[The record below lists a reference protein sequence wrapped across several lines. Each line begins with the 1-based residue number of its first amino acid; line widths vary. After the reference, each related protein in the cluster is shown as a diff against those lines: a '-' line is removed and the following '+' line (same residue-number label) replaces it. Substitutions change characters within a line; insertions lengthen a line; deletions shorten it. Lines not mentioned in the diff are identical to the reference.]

1 LQLPEHRNKNLVGQP
16 KNILLRN
23 LYQTSY
29 KNEVIPALRNI
40 RKRLFQPAVIEK
52 NSADAYDLWSKDYDV
67 QPGNLMLDLDEVLFP
82 KLLDQAIIQN
92 KSVADIGCGTGRH
105 WTKILQMQPT
115 QLTGFDVS
123 EGMLNKLQ
131 EKFPTA
137 KTYKIQDDLLSNM
150 QDAAFDTIISTLT
163 VAHIE
168 NIEQALQ
175 AWCRILKPSADVII
189 TDFHPKLLAFGGKR
203 TFKHHNERLAVKNYV
218 HAVGTIKDLLYQ
230 NGFRLIREEEI
241 SIDESVKHYYADQ
254 DALNVYEQ
262 FKGFPVIYGI
272 HLRRGNDPE

>member
-1 LQLPEHRNKNLVGQP
+1 LGNQWLSHLVIVVKTP
-16 KNILLRN
+16 YI
-23 LYQTSY
+23 
-29 KNEVIPALRNI
+29 NEVIPVLRNI
-40 RKRLFQPAVIEK
+40 RKRLFQPAVTEK
-52 NSADAYDLWSKDYDV
+52 NSAEAYDLWSENYDV

-105 WTKILQMQPT
+105 WTKILQMQPAG
-115 QLTGFDVS
+115 LIGFDVS
-123 EGMLNKLQ
+123 EGMLNKLKA
-131 EKFPTA
+131 KFLSA
-137 KTYKIQDDLLSNM
+137 NTYKINDNLLSNV

-168 NIEQALQ
+168 NIEQALLT
-175 AWCRILKPSADVII
+175 WCRILKPSADVII

-203 TFKHHNERLAVKNYV
+203 TFKHRNERLAVKNFV
-218 HAVGTIKDLLYQ
+218 HAVSIIKHLLYQ

-241 SIDESVKHYYADQ
+241 SIDETIKHYYADQ
-254 DALNVYEQ
+254 NALSVYER

-272 HLRRGNDPE
+272 HLRRGHDPE

>member
-1 LQLPEHRNKNLVGQP
+1 MPEHRNKNLVGQP
-16 KNILLRN
+16 KITPLRN
-23 LYQTSY
+23 LYQTPY
-29 KNEVIPALRNI
+29 KNEVIPAFRNI
-40 RKRLFQPAVIEK
+40 KKRLFQPAVIEK
-52 NSADAYDLWSKDYDV
+52 SSADAYDLWSEDYDV

-82 KLLDQAIIQN
+82 KLLEQTIIQN

-105 WTKILQMQPT
+105 WTKILQMQPA

-123 EGMLNKLQ
+123 EGMLSKLQ
-131 EKFPTA
+131 EKFPAA
-137 KTYKIQDDLLSNM
+137 KTYKIQDDLLSNV
-150 QDAAFDTIISTLT
+150 QDAGFDTIISTLT

-218 HAVGTIKDLLYQ
+218 HAVSTIKDLLYQ

-254 DALNVYEQ
+254 GALSVYEQ

>member
-1 LQLPEHRNKNLVGQP
+1 
-16 KNILLRN
+16 
-23 LYQTSY
+23 
-29 KNEVIPALRNI
+29 VISALRNI
-40 RKRLFQPAVIEK
+40 KNRFFHPAVIEK
-52 NSADAYDLWSKDYDV
+52 SSADAYDLWSEDYDA

-82 KLLDQAIIQN
+82 KLLDQKIIQN

-105 WTKILQMQPT
+105 WTKILQMQPAG
-115 QLTGFDVS
+115 LIGFDVS
-123 EGMLNKLQ
+123 EGMLNKLKA
-131 EKFPTA
+131 KFPSANTF
-137 KTYKIQDDLLSNM
+137 TINDNLLSNV
-150 QDAAFDTIISTLT
+150 QDGAFDTIISTLT

-168 NIEQALQ
+168 NIEQALL
-175 AWCRILKPSADVII
+175 AWCRILKPSADMII

-218 HAVGTIKDLLYQ
+218 HAVGTIIDLLYQ

-241 SIDESVKHYYADQ
+241 GIDEAVKHYYAEQ
-254 DALNVYEQ
+254 NALSVYQQ

>member
-1 LQLPEHRNKNLVGQP
+1 MGNQWLANFVIAVK
-16 KNILLRN
+16 
-23 LYQTSY
+23 TSY
-29 KNEVIPALRNI
+29 INDVISALRNI
-40 RKRLFQPAVIEK
+40 KKRLFEPAVIEK
-52 NSADAYDLWSKDYDV
+52 NSADAYNLWSEDYDA

-82 KLLDQAIIQN
+82 KLLDKETIKN

-105 WTKILQMQPT
+105 WAKILQMQPA

-123 EGMLNKLQ
+123 EGMLSKLR
-131 EKFPTA
+131 EKFA
-137 KTYKIQDDLLSNM
+137 AANTYKIEDDLLSNL
-150 QDAAFDTIISTLT
+150 QNAAFDTIISTLT

-168 NIEQALQ
+168 NIEQALL
-175 AWCRILKPSADVII
+175 AWCRILKPSADIII

-230 NGFRLIREEEI
+230 NSFRLIQEEEI
-241 SIDESVKHYYADQ
+241 CIDETVKHYYADQ
-254 DALNVYEQ
+254 GALSVYAQ

-272 HLRRGNDPE
+272 HLRRGL